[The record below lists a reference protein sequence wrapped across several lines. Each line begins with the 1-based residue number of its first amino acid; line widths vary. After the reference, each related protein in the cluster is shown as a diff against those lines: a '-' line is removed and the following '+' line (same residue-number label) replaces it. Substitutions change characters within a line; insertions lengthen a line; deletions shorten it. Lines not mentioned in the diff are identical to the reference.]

1 MGVNSPTAGLRNP
14 FRSGWAVARL
24 PRSIPI
30 QPDTGEHRNTSTS
43 IVPLSLSQ
51 DNPYKDRGRKRQG
64 DEQRSSSNGRDL
76 TDNDRKI
83 RVVLDVMTFGMIEEL
98 LEDCGLALSMEEV
111 EEEESL
117 SLNEAQEYYAQ
128 MKKR

>member
-1 MGVNSPTAGLRNP
+1 MIN
-14 FRSGWAVARL
+14 
-24 PRSIPI
+24 I
-30 QPDTGEHRNTSTS
+30 
-43 IVPLSLSQ
+43 
-51 DNPYKDRGRKRQG
+51 KRQYII
-64 DEQRSSSNGRDL
+64 

-83 RVVLDVMTFGMIEEL
+83 GVVLDIETFEKIEEL

-117 SLNEAQEYYAQ
+117 SLNEAQRCYAQ

>member
-1 MGVNSPTAGLRNP
+1 MIN
-14 FRSGWAVARL
+14 
-24 PRSIPI
+24 I
-30 QPDTGEHRNTSTS
+30 
-43 IVPLSLSQ
+43 
-51 DNPYKDRGRKRQG
+51 KRQYIV
-64 DEQRSSSNGRDL
+64 

-83 RVVLDVMTFGMIEEL
+83 GVALDIETFEKIEEL

-117 SLNEAQEYYAQ
+117 SLNEAQRCYAQ